1 MDEHSLFGSM
11 IIRHLT
17 FSGSYELKLPEIIE
31 ICRLCRRAKHQVPVT
46 LGRSFLLSFWLQGF
60 FRVLGNC
67 FFCHGGC
74 PIKAQL
80 RLGPFLFPPFLIV
93 YYASITINYVCVYI
107 YILIITYIRIIYIYM
122 YICIYVYMYTCI
134 YVYMYI
140 CIYVHMYICI
150 YVYKYICIYVY
161 MYTCI
166 YVYIFMYE
174 YMNICKYV
182 LYICI

>member
-107 YILIITYIRIIYIYM
+107 YINNYLHTHNIYI
-122 YICIYVYMYTCI
+122 CI

-140 CIYVHMYICI
+140 CIH
-150 YVYKYICIYVY
+150 VYMFICIYVY

-166 YVYIFMYE
+166 YVYIYLC
-174 YMNICKYV
+174 MNI
-182 LYICI
+182 

>member
-107 YILIITYIRIIYIYM
+107 YILIITYIRIIYIY
-122 YICIYVYMYTCI
+122 ICIYVYMYTCI

-140 CIYVHMYICI
+140 CIYVYT
-150 YVYKYICIYVY
+150 CIYVY
-161 MYTCI
+161 MYISI
-166 YVYIFMYE
+166 YVYMYICTHV
-174 YMNICKYV
+174 YMYIYIYLCMNI
-182 LYICI
+182 